1 MYKMNTNKKTGM
13 GIPRLLGA
21 MFLVVIATSLLMGV
35 LVSLSGSTSDILIKI
50 ANNLLPMR
58 LSIFFALV
66 TSIGVVIMAG
76 LLYTVL
82 KKQNKPIALIA
93 FGLWLTEAMALAVST
108 LGTLGLIPLS
118 QQFVEAGEP
127 GSSFYQ
133 TLGNFLYTGIDKT
146 GMDLHM
152 IFYCVGGLLWY
163 YLFFKSRY
171 IPRVIS
177 LFGVAAAA
185 VALVGNVIAFFG
197 YDVPIY
203 VSIPLLP
210 FELAIGLWLLIKG
223 VKDQEP
229 AYLREPINEA
239 NQLNQDIGL

>member
-1 MYKMNTNKKTGM
+1 MNIKNKAGK

-21 MFLVVIATSLLMGV
+21 MFLAVIVTSLLMGV
-35 LVSLSGSTSDILIKI
+35 VVSLSGSTSEILTKI

-58 LSIFFALV
+58 LSILFALV

-82 KKQNKPIALIA
+82 KKESKPIALIA
-93 FGLWLTEAMALAVST
+93 FGLWLAEAMALAIST
-108 LGTLGLIPLS
+108 LGTLALIPLS
-118 QQFVEAGEP
+118 QQFIEAGAP
-127 GSSFYQ
+127 ASSFYQ
-133 TLGNFLYTGIDKT
+133 TLGNFLYSGIDKT

-197 YDVPIY
+197 YSVPII

-210 FELAIGLWLLIKG
+210 FELAIGLWLLVKG
-223 VKDQEP
+223 VKDQEL
-229 AYLREPINEA
+229 AQLRTNDNE
-239 NQLNQDIGL
+239 IK

>member
-1 MYKMNTNKKTGM
+1 MNIKNKTTTNT
-13 GIPRLLGA
+13 PRLLGA
-21 MFLVVIATSLLMGV
+21 MFLTVIVTSLLMGV
-35 LVSLSGSTSDILIKI
+35 LISFSRSTSDILIKV

-58 LSIFFALV
+58 LSILFALV

-82 KKQNKPIALIA
+82 KKQSKPIALIA
-93 FGLWLTEAMALAVST
+93 FGLWLAEAMALAISK
-108 LGTLGLIPLS
+108 LGALALIPLS
-118 QQFVEAGEP
+118 QDFVAAGAP

-152 IFYCVGGLLWY
+152 IFYCAGGILWY

-171 IPRVIS
+171 IPRIIS
-177 LFGVAAAA
+177 IYGLAAVA

-197 YDVPIY
+197 YDVPMA

-210 FELAIGLWLLIKG
+210 FELAIGLWLLTKG
-223 VKDQEP
+223 IKDQEP
-229 AYLREPINEA
+229 D
-239 NQLNQDIGL
+239 QLKIASNRVK